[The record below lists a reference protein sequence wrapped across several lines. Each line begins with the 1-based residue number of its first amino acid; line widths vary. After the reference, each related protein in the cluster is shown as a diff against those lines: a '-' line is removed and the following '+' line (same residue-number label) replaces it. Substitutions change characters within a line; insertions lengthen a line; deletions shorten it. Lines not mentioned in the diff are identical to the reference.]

1 VGEGGPGI
9 AWPTL
14 PLRAVPAFAGRSPAG
29 EAPTVTEPAEVTTPG
44 ELKQLILRTYNATN
58 QQVWGTGVQQQRV
71 ELLEDRILVV
81 AVHQR
86 SPALAALDASRR
98 DLTRQLD
105 VALVDLYKELLKPQ
119 LERLLGVGG

>member
-1 VGEGGPGI
+1 M
-9 AWPTL
+9 
-14 PLRAVPAFAGRSPAG
+14 
-29 EAPTVTEPAEVTTPG
+29 TEPTEVTTPG

-119 LERLLGVGG
+119 LERLLGVGVRVVLKDYDPDTQLSCTLIVLERPISFPLGG